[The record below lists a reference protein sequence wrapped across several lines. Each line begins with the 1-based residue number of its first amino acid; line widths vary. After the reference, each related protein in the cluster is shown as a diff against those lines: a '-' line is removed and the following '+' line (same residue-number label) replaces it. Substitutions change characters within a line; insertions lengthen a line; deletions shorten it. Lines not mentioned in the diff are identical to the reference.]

1 MASTHNNLEQFFET
15 VLREMVAMSPA
26 VANLNPLLKKLLLA
40 KVEKGDMATKQR
52 VLRSLLKENH
62 GYLDLAAA
70 FQKKFGSDPAG
81 YVKTL
86 EAWVE
91 KDIRTTKEAD
101 EHNAAQSISSQ
112 KITASLTP
120 DYENFFH
127 FSL

>member
-70 FQKKFGSDPAG
+70 FQKKFGSDPVG

-91 KDIRTTKEAD
+91 KDIRSTRAQQSQQTDSAQAESLLD
-101 EHNAAQSISSQ
+101 TSSLAATSKQ
-112 KITASLTP
+112 
-120 DYENFFH
+120 
-127 FSL
+127 

>member
-1 MASTHNNLEQFFET
+1 
-15 VLREMVAMSPA
+15 MVAMSPA

-40 KVEKGDMATKQR
+40 KVENGDMATKQR

-62 GYLDLAAA
+62 GYLDLAAT

-91 KDIRTTKEAD
+91 KDIRTSREAD
-101 EHNAAQSISSQ
+101 EHAAAQSVSSQ
-112 KITASLTP
+112 KLQQV
-120 DYENFFH
+120 
-127 FSL
+127 